1 MTRIFL
7 IALVVLGITQ
17 LAVAHETAGSWAKH
31 HDDAA
36 SARSIDLDRYDNM
49 GGDFALTN
57 PEGQTV
63 RLSNYR
69 GKVVLVFFGYT
80 YCPDACPLT
89 VAKVSQ
95 AMGLLGKKRQQVQ
108 FLFISTDPER
118 DTPQRLKDWLAG
130 FDPRFVGLRGSLA
143 ELAALEKRYWAFHI
157 KLSPD
162 SDTGSYLVN
171 HTSRLFMIDQ
181 QGVVRYLFTPDQP
194 ATSIVEGMRLLLKP
208 NSWWARL
215 RLLFAS

>member
-69 GKVVLVFFGYT
+69 
-80 YCPDACPLT
+80 
-89 VAKVSQ
+89 
-95 AMGLLGKKRQQVQ
+95 
-108 FLFISTDPER
+108 
-118 DTPQRLKDWLAG
+118 
-130 FDPRFVGLRGSLA
+130 
-143 ELAALEKRYWAFHI
+143 
-157 KLSPD
+157 
-162 SDTGSYLVN
+162 
-171 HTSRLFMIDQ
+171 
-181 QGVVRYLFTPDQP
+181 
-194 ATSIVEGMRLLLKP
+194 
-208 NSWWARL
+208 ARL
-215 RLLFAS
+215 YSCFLVTPIAPTPAL